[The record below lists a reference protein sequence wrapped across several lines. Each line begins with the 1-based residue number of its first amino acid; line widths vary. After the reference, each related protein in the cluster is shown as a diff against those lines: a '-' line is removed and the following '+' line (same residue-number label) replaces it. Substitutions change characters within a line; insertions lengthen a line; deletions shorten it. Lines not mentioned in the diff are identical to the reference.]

1 VTAAIDIWGT
11 YFGGGTNVAFSL
23 AAILATFSFVAIALS
38 QWLFGALRR
47 GV

>member
-1 VTAAIDIWGT
+1 VTAAIDIWDT

-23 AAILATFSFVAIALS
+23 AAILATFSFVVIALS
-38 QWLFGALRR
+38 QRLFGALRR